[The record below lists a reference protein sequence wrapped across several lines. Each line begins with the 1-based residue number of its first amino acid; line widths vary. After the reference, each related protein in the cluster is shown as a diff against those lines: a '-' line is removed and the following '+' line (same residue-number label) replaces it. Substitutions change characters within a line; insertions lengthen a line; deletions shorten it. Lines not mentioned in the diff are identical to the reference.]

1 MGSVN
6 SKSSLIVYME
16 QIIGADRENGGGARE
31 DRDRGRVIIKNLRE
45 RERERERERKGVQ
58 VCINIKMAY
67 PVKYVHD
74 LVPPLESQN

>member
-1 MGSVN
+1 
-6 SKSSLIVYME
+6 ME
-16 QIIGADRENGGGARE
+16 RTEEEREKIEKG
-31 DRDRGRVIIKNLRE
+31 IKNLRE
-45 RERERERERKGVQ
+45 REREKERQRERERVQ